1 MTTTT
6 TATPPS
12 GDPKPAFERVAA
24 VWLAR
29 EVDGG
34 QRVDAAEV
42 AREVSVTRRLAA
54 AILAA
59 LRASRQQDSGC
70 SRIRVLLARDRIQAA
85 FVAAELR
92 GNKPL
97 DPAALAREAGV
108 STTVA
113 RQWLHTLRAA
123 RRSDPT
129 LYELRAT
136 PAEHHAATP
145 EQLSRLQAVY
155 AGGGRPHPEP
165 PQAGRAL
172 ERIEQLY
179 RDQEQARRRR
189 LDPAEVARQA
199 GVGRAYAAQTL
210 AALRGGTLTTAER
223 IEQLWRVVERDG
235 GRHLAAAEVARMLGV
250 REGRVRQVLGPLRTR
265 QRHQDE
271 QPAPTS
277 GALLPLTDQSGA
289 NAWLDQAACRDLPPG
304 RFFPD
309 SGEHSKAAEAKAVC
323 AACPVQGPCRDLAVK
338 ATSGLDADH
347 GIFGGTLPAE
357 RSYLRGRSF
366 PEPSIYRQRR
376 DLAVEAHEL
385 ASRVGLRQAAR
396 QLGVHRDALTAAWAS
411 WGLAPPGARAGWQPS
426 PFLADPAEAER
437 AYRLAER
444 LGSVN
449 AAAAEL
455 GTTWPTL
462 RKAFGRH
469 GLGMPT
475 PNPAA
480 VRARHAAA
488 ARADRPTTPELDGA
502 FAGLNARLVAPLAS
516 RARPGE
522 LPARV
527 RRAEQE
533 ATLGYRVTTELTAE
547 NHWPTPTART
557 WAVGQRAYHA
567 SERAHAAAG
576 KRPPDR
582 YRSTPERSP
591 ARPGRQQ
598 NSDQDRS
605 GEPARRQA
613 ERARVGDHRKPGK
626 MISELRGQRSTEF
639 GSS

>member
-1 MTTTT
+1 MTATTTT
-6 TATPPS
+6 PPPADNS

-42 AREVSVTRRLAA
+42 AHEVSVTPRLAA

-70 SRIRVLLARDRIQAA
+70 ARVRMLLARDRIQAA

-108 STTVA
+108 STTIV

-123 RRSDPT
+123 RGSDPT

-136 PAEHHAATP
+136 PAEHRLATSA
-145 EQLSRLQAVY
+145 QLDRLQAAY
-155 AGGGRPHPEP
+155 AGGGRPQLEHQPS
-165 PQAGRAL
+165 AGRAV

-179 RDQEQARRRR
+179 RDQEQARGRR
-189 LDPAEVARQA
+189 LGPAEVARQ
-199 GVGRAYAAQTL
+199 VGLSRAYVTQTL
-210 AALRGGTLTTAER
+210 AALRGGTMTTAKR

-235 GRHLAAAEVARMLGV
+235 GRRLAAADVARMLGV

-265 QRHQDE
+265 QRHQQE
-271 QPAPTS
+271 QPAPTP
-277 GALLPLTDQSGA
+277 GARLPVVDTAGGA
-289 NAWLDQAACRDLPPG
+289 NAWLDQAACRDLPPS
-304 RFFPD
+304 RFFPET
-309 SGEHSKAAEAKAVC
+309 GEHTKAAEAKAVC
-323 AACPVQGPCRDLAVK
+323 AGCPVQGPCRDLAVT
-338 ATSGLDADH
+338 AASGLDGDH

-357 RSYLRGRSF
+357 RSRLRGRVF
-366 PEPSIYRQRR
+366 PTSSAYRQRR

-385 ASRVGLRQAAR
+385 ASRVGVRQAAR
-396 QLGVHRDALTAAWAS
+396 QLGVHRDALTAAWAR
-411 WGLAPPGARAGWQPS
+411 WGLPQPEARAGWQPS
-426 PFLADPAEAER
+426 PFLADRAEAQR
-437 AYRLAER
+437 AYRLAQR

-462 RKAFGRH
+462 RKAFTRH

-480 VRARHAAA
+480 VRARHAQAVHA
-488 ARADRPTTPELDGA
+488 GRPATPELDGA
-502 FAGLNARLVAPLAS
+502 FVGLNSRLVAPLAS

-533 ATLGYRVTTELTAE
+533 ASLGYRVTTELTAE
-547 NHWPTPTART
+547 NHWPTRTARA
-557 WAVGQRAYHA
+557 WAVGQRAQHA
-567 SERAHAAAG
+567 RESAHAHAG
-576 KRPPDR
+576 AGHRQPER
-582 YRSTPERSP
+582 YRSTRERTSAHRDSGDGERDTP
-591 ARPGRQQ
+591 GDHARLR
-598 NSDQDRS
+598 
-605 GEPARRQA
+605 AA
-613 ERARVGDHRKPGK
+613 RAR
-626 MISELRGQRSTEF
+626 ERGGTEC
-639 GSS
+639 

>member
-1 MTTTT
+1 MTTTSSP
-6 TATPPS
+6 APADRP
-12 GDPKPAFERVAA
+12 GDPRPAFERVAA
-24 VWLAR
+24 AWLAH

-34 QRVDAAEV
+34 QQVDPGEL
-42 AREVSVTRRLAA
+42 ARQTSVTPRMAT

-59 LRASRQQDSGC
+59 LRASRGRDPGC
-70 SRIRVLLARDRIQAA
+70 ARVRMLLARDRVQAA

-92 GNKPL
+92 GNGPL

-108 STTVA
+108 SVTTA

-123 RRSDPT
+123 RGSDPM
-129 LYELRAT
+129 LYELRAE
-136 PAEHHAATP
+136 PAEHRPATP
-145 EQLSRLQAVY
+145 EQLAGLQAAY
-155 AGGGRPHPEP
+155 ASGGRPRLEQP
-165 PQAGRAL
+165 PSADRAL

-179 RDQEQARRRR
+179 RDQEQARGRR
-189 LDPAEVARQA
+189 LDPAEVARQV
-199 GVGRAYAAQTL
+199 GVGRAYVAQTL

-235 GRHLAAAEVARMLGV
+235 GRHLAAADVARMLGV

-271 QPAPTS
+271 QPAPAAA
-277 GALLPLTDQSGA
+277 GRLPLADHSSG
-289 NAWLDQAACRDLPPG
+289 AWLDQAACRDLPPG
-304 RFFPD
+304 RFFPET
-309 SGEHSKAAEAKAVC
+309 GEHNRAAEAKAVC
-323 AACPVQGPCRDLAVK
+323 AGCPVQAPCRDLAVK
-338 ATSGLDADH
+338 AASGLDGDH

-357 RSYLRGRSF
+357 RSRLRGRSF
-366 PEPSIYRQRR
+366 PTPSAYRQRR

-396 QLGVHRDALTAAWAS
+396 QLGVHRDALTAAWAR
-411 WGLAPPGARAGWQPS
+411 WGLAQPEAKAGWQPS
-426 PFLADPAEAER
+426 PFLADRAEAER
-437 AYRLAER
+437 AFRLAER

-475 PNPAA
+475 PNPQV
-480 VRARHAAA
+480 VRARHAEA
-488 ARADRPTTPELDGA
+488 ARAGRPATPELDGA
-502 FAGLNARLVAPLAS
+502 FVGLNRRLVAPLAS

-547 NHWPTPTART
+547 NHWPTRTART
-557 WAVGQRAYHA
+557 WAVGQRAHHA
-567 SERAHAAAG
+567 RERAHALAG
-576 KRPPDR
+576 TGERRPDQ
-582 YRSTPERSP
+582 YRSTRERT
-591 ARPGRQQ
+591 AHRDTGDGERDDPG
-598 NSDQDRS
+598 DH
-605 GEPARRQA
+605 ARRRA
-613 ERARVGDHRKPGK
+613 ARDCERGGHER
-626 MISELRGQRSTEF
+626 
-639 GSS
+639 